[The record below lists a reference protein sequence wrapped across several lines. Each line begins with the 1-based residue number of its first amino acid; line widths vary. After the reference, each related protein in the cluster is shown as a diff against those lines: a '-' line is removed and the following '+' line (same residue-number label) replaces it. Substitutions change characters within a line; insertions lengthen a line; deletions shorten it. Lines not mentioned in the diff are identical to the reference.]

1 MTQSE
6 ESIILMTP
14 YRQYRF
20 LHKNHGTCRQ
30 EEPVGQAVEHLLV
43 DHAVDFIS
51 QIDCNDERNHADAQK
66 FKKFRI
72 VQPLFIVCEHEDK
85 VQHGPDGSHI
95 GTEGIFIPEGR
106 CQVNDQE
113 RAAGSKHAV
122 DDARAEKDR
131 NGNPDRKGCTG
142 RFQEKIFKRHADNE
156 KSVHRHKN
164 TGVHNIVEI
173 NTGRHADKHEESDA
187 SQFFFI
193 DVLSVFNHKVCA
205 DQPADHIDDRF
216 GHVRPVKQDCRR
228 NREHDTGKSGECLYD
243 IRYEDGCHEETQFY
257 KYRKPHKFQNN
268 HAFYIQVNSYL
279 SISFIIVSLFPF
291 VQLFSKRISMNA
303 FKSFLSM

>member
-6 ESIILMTP
+6 ESITLDDALPSIPL
-14 YRQYRF
+14 
-20 LHKNHGTCRQ
+20 LHKDHGTCRQ

-43 DHAVDFIS
+43 DHSVDFIS

-85 VQHGPDGSHI
+85 VQHGPDRSHI

-106 CQVNDQE
+106 RQVNDQE

-142 RFQEKIFKRHADNE
+142 RF
-156 KSVHRHKN
+156 
-164 TGVHNIVEI
+164 
-173 NTGRHADKHEESDA
+173 
-187 SQFFFI
+187 
-193 DVLSVFNHKVCA
+193 
-205 DQPADHIDDRF
+205 
-216 GHVRPVKQDCRR
+216 
-228 NREHDTGKSGECLYD
+228 
-243 IRYEDGCHEETQFY
+243 
-257 KYRKPHKFQNN
+257 
-268 HAFYIQVNSYL
+268 
-279 SISFIIVSLFPF
+279 
-291 VQLFSKRISMNA
+291 
-303 FKSFLSM
+303 